1 MSATP
6 ADATYIIVISGLLGI
21 AFAIFQY
28 FKVAQTSIDP
38 DSPGFAAEYRELS
51 GEGEEQDATRSR
63 QLFKLYNQIGEGARA
78 FLYAEYRI
86 CAIFLA
92 VFATLGALNSKALR
106 VPASAAMMCTDPR
119 KATFVG
125 RRRFGAR

>member
-1 MSATP
+1 MPPACCEKSPCAILCRKVPTSATFTANRVP
-6 ADATYIIVISGLLGI
+6 ILKGLLVC
-21 AFAIFQY
+21 Y
-28 FKVAQTSIDP
+28 VV
-38 DSPGFAAEYRELS
+38 
-51 GEGEEQDATRSR
+51 
-63 QLFKLYNQIGEGARA
+63 
-78 FLYAEYRI
+78 
-86 CAIFLA
+86 CIFLA